1 MKLEEEITK
10 EAEEL
15 AKSKAIFDRK
25 IETHEHEINEMNTN
39 LSTEM
44 SKVNEDVKGT
54 LSKNLEDQTFKLTDL
69 SNNIDKKLTD
79 QEKDLV
85 GMKFELANELDAA

>member
-1 MKLEEEITK
+1 
-10 EAEEL
+10 
-15 AKSKAIFDRK
+15 
-25 IETHEHEINEMNTN
+25 MNKN

-69 SNNIDKKLTD
+69 SNNIEKKLTD

-85 GMKFELANELDAA
+85 GMKFELATELDAA

>member
-1 MKLEEEITK
+1 
-10 EAEEL
+10 
-15 AKSKAIFDRK
+15 
-25 IETHEHEINEMNTN
+25 MNKN

-54 LSKNLEDQTFKLTDL
+54 LSKNLEDQTFNLTDL

-85 GMKFELANELDAA
+85 GMKSELTSELDAA